1 MRKLGIMLLL
11 ACAIAWPAMAQ
22 TKISGKETCSKPD
35 PNYTIDVGDQAGHTL
50 MLQKLTCTWD
60 TGMVIEGGNTKDST
74 DVSTSETRGTRT
86 ISNGYNMSTLDSGDK
101 FTVRYRGT
109 ATAAKDGTVAYD
121 GKWAFIS
128 GAGKLKGIKGGGT
141 YKGTGP
147 ADGAATVDVEGEY
160 TISPVGAMQGMKSM
174 APKPQ

>member
-1 MRKLGIMLLL
+1 MRKLGTTLLL

-22 TKISGKETCSKPD
+22 TKISGKQTCAKPD

-50 MLQKLTCTWD
+50 ILQKATCTWD
-60 TGMVIEGGNTKDST
+60 TPMVIEGANTKDSV
-74 DVSTSETRGTRT
+74 DASTSDMRGTRT
-86 ISNGYNMSTLDSGDK
+86 LSNGYSMVTLDSGDQ

-109 ATAAKDGTVAYD
+109 ATAAKDGTVKYD

-128 GAGKLKGIKGGGT
+128 GTGKLKGIRGGGT
-141 YKGTGP
+141 YTGTGP
-147 ADGAATVDVEGEY
+147 ANGSVTVDVEGEY
-160 TISPVGAMQGMKSM
+160 TISPMGAMKSM